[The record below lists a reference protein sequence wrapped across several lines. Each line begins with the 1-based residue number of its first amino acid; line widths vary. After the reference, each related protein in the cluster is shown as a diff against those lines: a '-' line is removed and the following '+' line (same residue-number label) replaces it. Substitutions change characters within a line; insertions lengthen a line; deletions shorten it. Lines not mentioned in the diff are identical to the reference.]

1 MFIENKEWKQKG
13 ITDFYNELSNK
24 PFSHGSKQTIPLLCH
39 VYYQHE
45 HIPPFIKQNIMSF
58 IRNNPTIKVIVYHE
72 KQINTFIEQH
82 GSSHEKI
89 MFERLIPFS
98 YKVDLWKYILLYKK
112 GGMLWNPLYSLNHEF
127 DFSTFFTQNHF
138 VLEPVSHGISINND
152 LLVTQPNNPILLQCI
167 EHIQFNIENCV
178 VGYTVDHPTGNRL
191 FGETYYN
198 CLGLNEYIT
207 MFEERKTKN
216 IFLHSILIGKKLQNI
231 QEDTKLIKQWQNHA
245 IYKHPFQI
253 IQDTRKLIY
262 NSSKPRLA
270 CIVHV
275 GNDFVL
281 RKMDT
286 YLKVLE
292 EYQDCDVDY
301 YVNVIELL
309 DNNYIDSLKKVF
321 PNSLLSISNNIG
333 FDLASFFNFLD
344 IIKKEKTDYDYI
356 VKIHTKVD
364 DVFRNNSLYPLFGT
378 QDIWK
383 KNIEKMM
390 ENEKIGMVGSNEV
403 KYIIKERDINELH
416 MESLKREYNMEHF
429 KDMFFVGGTMFLIRF
444 SIIRNVF
451 FDKDISLIC
460 NSFNTKETFDYNWYY
475 YQVKN
480 QVVIEN
486 NFQSCFDHYHKIGK
500 TMKYYKNVLDSL
512 RNGVN
517 PPSNLHDGMI
527 EHAYERFL
535 CYIVTSL
542 RCKIEWV

>member
-1 MFIENKEWKQKG
+1 M
-13 ITDFYNELSNK
+13 
-24 PFSHGSKQTIPLLCH
+24 
-39 VYYQHE
+39 
-45 HIPPFIKQNIMSF
+45 
-58 IRNNPTIKVIVYHE
+58 
-72 KQINTFIEQH
+72 
-82 GSSHEKI
+82 
-89 MFERLIPFS
+89 
-98 YKVDLWKYILLYKK
+98 
-112 GGMLWNPLYSLNHEF
+112 
-127 DFSTFFTQNHF
+127 
-138 VLEPVSHGISINND
+138 
-152 LLVTQPNNPILLQCI
+152 
-167 EHIQFNIENCV
+167 
-178 VGYTVDHPTGNRL
+178 
-191 FGETYYN
+191 
-198 CLGLNEYIT
+198 
-207 MFEERKTKN
+207 
-216 IFLHSILIGKKLQNI
+216 
-231 QEDTKLIKQWQNHA
+231 
-245 IYKHPFQI
+245 
-253 IQDTRKLIY
+253 
-262 NSSKPRLA
+262 
-270 CIVHV
+270 
-275 GNDFVL
+275 
-281 RKMDT
+281 
-286 YLKVLE
+286 
-292 EYQDCDVDY
+292 
-301 YVNVIELL
+301 
-309 DNNYIDSLKKVF
+309 
-321 PNSLLSISNNIG
+321 
-333 FDLASFFNFLD
+333 ASFFNFLD